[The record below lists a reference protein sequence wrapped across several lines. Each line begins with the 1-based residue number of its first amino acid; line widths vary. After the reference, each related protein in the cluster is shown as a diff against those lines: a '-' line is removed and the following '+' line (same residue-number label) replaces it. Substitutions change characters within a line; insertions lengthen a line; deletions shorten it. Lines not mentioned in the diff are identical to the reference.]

1 MTMDK
6 TDTLRSPVKTAQ
18 TTFRIIEALQTLD
31 GATVS
36 VLADHLDLAKSSAH
50 NYLRTLEYE
59 GYLVKREDE
68 YEVGLRFLDL
78 GAYARTREPLYS
90 VAKPELETLAE
101 QTGEHANLLVEEHGL
116 GVFLLRKQG
125 EHAVSIDS
133 HVGQNIHLHTTALG
147 KTILAYLS
155 EERRDAILD
164 QHGLAART
172 PQTITNRDALETELV
187 EIRQEGV
194 AHDREERIKGLRCVA
209 VPLHDDEQITG
220 AVSVSGPVSRMDKTR
235 IKEDILPQLRHA
247 ANIIELNQ
255 THS

>member
-1 MTMDK
+1 MNE
-6 TDTLRSPVKTAQ
+6 TDAPRSPVKTAQ
-18 TTFRIIEALQTLD
+18 MTFRVVEALQTLN
-31 GATVS
+31 GASVS
-36 VLADHLDLAKSSAH
+36 ALADHLDIAKSSAH

-59 GYLVKREDE
+59 GYLVKNGDE

-90 VAKPELETLAE
+90 VAKPELKTLAE

-125 EHAVSIDS
+125 ERAVSIDS

-155 EERRDAILD
+155 KERRDTILD
-164 QHGLAART
+164 QHGLVART
-172 PQTITNRDALETELV
+172 SRTITDRDALETELT
-187 EIRQEGV
+187 EIRQKGV
-194 AHDREERIKGLRCVA
+194 AHDREERIRGLRCVA
-209 VPLHDDEQITG
+209 VPLHDDDRITG
-220 AVSVSGPVSRMDKTR
+220 AVSVSGPVSRMDETR
-235 IKEDILPQLRHA
+235 IQEDILPQLRHA
-247 ANIIELNQ
+247 ANIIELDQ

>member
-1 MTMDK
+1 MNE
-6 TDTLRSPVKTAQ
+6 TDALRSPVKTTQ
-18 TTFRIIEALQTLD
+18 TTFRVIEALKTLD

-36 VLADHLDLAKSSAH
+36 ELADHLDLAKSSAH

-59 GYLVKREDE
+59 GYLVKQEDE

-125 EHAVSIDS
+125 ERAVSIDS

-155 EERRDAILD
+155 EERRDAILN

-172 PQTITNRDALETELV
+172 PRTITNRDALETELM

-194 AHDREERIKGLRCVA
+194 AHDREERIKGLCCVA
-209 VPLHDDEQITG
+209 VPLLDDERTIG
-220 AVSVSGPVSRMDKTR
+220 AVSVSGPVSRMDRTR
-235 IKEDILPQLRHA
+235 INEDILPQLRHA
-247 ANIIELNQ
+247 ANIIELDQ
-255 THS
+255 AHS